1 MTTNKKRSTIIFLSA
16 LVLVAL
22 CLSIV
27 ITWHFLRP
35 FAFAVILAVV
45 FYPLHER
52 MLRFTKGRNGWGA
65 LLSTLTV
72 ALVFGVPA
80 FIIAT
85 VGANEALNAAH
96 YLSRRSAEEGGFTS
110 FASNILQAPLHSVGH
125 WIDLSKYDL
134 HAIISSNAQKVS
146 LGMVGFGAAILSN
159 LARFTVDSL
168 ITFVILF
175 FLFREGKDWAYRAGK
190 LAPLSDAQVARLYQ
204 NISDTIIANVYGILT
219 VGAAQGIL
227 TGIAMKIVG
236 MPSAL
241 LLGLGAGFASIIPVV
256 GSALVWGT
264 VAIYLFAQGAIWKGV
279 FLLVWGTV
287 VVSSIDNVIRPWV
300 VGNRVELHPM
310 VLVFFILGGVEA
322 FGFIG
327 LFLGPVVASVLAA
340 VFGMLREEVGEV
352 GTRSAAT
359 DP

>member
-1 MTTNKKRSTIIFLSA
+1 
-16 LVLVAL
+16 
-22 CLSIV
+22 
-27 ITWHFLRP
+27 
-35 FAFAVILAVV
+35 
-45 FYPLHER
+45 
-52 MLRFTKGRNGWGA
+52 
-65 LLSTLTV
+65 
-72 ALVFGVPA
+72 
-80 FIIAT
+80 
-85 VGANEALNAAH
+85 
-96 YLSRRSAEEGGFTS
+96 
-110 FASNILQAPLHSVGH
+110 
-125 WIDLSKYDL
+125 
-134 HAIISSNAQKVS
+134 
-146 LGMVGFGAAILSN
+146 VGFGAAILSN